1 MNKNCLHISRWLL
14 LPLLAMAIVAHGQ
27 TSAKPPLSVS
37 GKWRLSWQA
46 RIGMEQGTLVLEQS
60 GTKLNGS
67 FHSELGTPV
76 VSGTMQEQNISF
88 KLGFAGD
95 HPFAIVF
102 TGRVDGNKMNG
113 KFALDGMADGY
124 DQHGENVQ
132 PTNYSWKA
140 TLLEDHAGRPQEPSA
155 PIP

>member
-1 MNKNCLHISRWLL
+1 MNKHSLLISRWLL
-14 LPLLAMAIVAHGQ
+14 LTILTTAAIAQGQ
-27 TSAKPPLSVS
+27 APGKPPVSVS
-37 GKWRLSWQA
+37 GKWQLSWQA
-46 RIGMEQGTLVLEQS
+46 RIGEEQGILVLQQT

-76 VSGTMQEQNISF
+76 VSGTMQEENISF

-102 TGRVDGNKMNG
+102 TGKVDGNRMKG

-140 TLLEDHAGRPQEPSA
+140 SLLEDHAGRQQDPSVR
-155 PIP
+155 IR

>member
-1 MNKNCLHISRWLL
+1 MNKNSLLICRWLL
-14 LPLLAMAIVAHGQ
+14 LPVLAVAAVAQGQ
-27 TSAKPPLSVS
+27 TSAKPPVSVS

-46 RIGMEQGTLVLEQS
+46 RIGTEQGTLVLEQS

-67 FHSELGTPV
+67 SHSELGPPV
-76 VSGTMQEQNISF
+76 VSGTIQEESISF

-113 KFALDGMADGY
+113 KFALDGM
-124 DQHGENVQ
+124 
-132 PTNYSWKA
+132 
-140 TLLEDHAGRPQEPSA
+140 
-155 PIP
+155 

>member
-1 MNKNCLHISRWLL
+1 MNKNSLLISRWLL
-14 LPLLAMAIVAHGQ
+14 LPILTAAVIAQSQG
-27 TSAKPPLSVS
+27 SRKPPVSVS
-37 GKWRLSWQA
+37 GKWQLSWQA
-46 RIGMEQGTLVLEQS
+46 RIGEEQGTLLLQQS
-60 GTKLNGS
+60 GTKLSGS

-76 VSGTMQEQNISF
+76 VSGTMQEENISF

-102 TGRVDGNKMNG
+102 TGKVDGNRMKG

-132 PTNYSWKA
+132 PTNYSWTA
-140 TLLEDHAGRPQEPSA
+140 SLLEDRAGRQPEHSVR
-155 PIP
+155 